1 MGNFGGKVALITG
14 GTAGM
19 GLVTAI
25 AFAKQGATAVVCGR
39 RAAEGAEAVR
49 AIEQAGGEGVF
60 IRCDVTK
67 AAEVESMI
75 KRIET
80 TCGRLDFAFNNAG
93 VPARYLPVEQQTEE
107 EFDQV
112 TAINLKGVWLCMKYE
127 IPAVLRTGGGA
138 IVNNSSVGGLI
149 GLAGMAIYNATKHGV
164 LGMTKSAAL
173 DYAKKGIRINAVC
186 PGIIQTEMAASSMGG
201 REAVQK
207 LAATRHPIGRAGES
221 AEVADA
227 VLWLCSPQS
236 SMLIGQSIALDG
248 GRTITG

>member
-1 MGNFGGKVALITG
+1 MGTFDGKVALVTG

-19 GLVTAI
+19 GLVTAV
-25 AFAKQGATAVVCGR
+25 AFAKQRAKVVVCGR
-39 RAAEGAEAVR
+39 REAEGVEALR
-49 AIEQAGGEGVF
+49 LIKQAGGEGLF

-67 AAEVESMI
+67 ASDVETMI
-75 KRIET
+75 DRIEAT
-80 TCGRLDFAFNNAG
+80 YGRLDIAFNNAG
-93 VPARYLPVEQQTEE
+93 VGAKYLPIEQQTEE
-107 EFDQV
+107 EFDRV
-112 TAINLKGVWLCMKYE
+112 TAINLKGVWLCMKHE
-127 IPAVLRTGGGA
+127 IPAILRAGGGA

-149 GLAGMAIYNATKHGV
+149 GLAGMGIYNATKHGV
-164 LGMTKSAAL
+164 LGLTKSAAI

-207 LAATRHPIGRAGES
+207 LGAARHPIGRAGES
-221 AEVADA
+221 EEVADA

-236 SMLIGQSIALDG
+236 SMLIGQAIALDG

>member
-1 MGNFGGKVALITG
+1 MGTFDGKVALVTG
-14 GTAGM
+14 ATSGM

-25 AFAKQGATAVVCGR
+25 AFAEQGAKAVVCGR
-39 RAAEGAEAVR
+39 REAEGAEAVR
-49 AIEQAGGEGVF
+49 RIEQAGGEGLF

-67 AAEVESMI
+67 ASDVEAMI
-75 KRIET
+75 ERIEAT
-80 TCGRLDFAFNNAG
+80 YGRLDIAFNNAG
-93 VPARYLPVEQQTEE
+93 VGAKYLPVEQQTEE
-107 EFDQV
+107 EFDRV

-127 IPAVLRTGGGA
+127 IPAILRAGGGS

-164 LGMTKSAAL
+164 LGMTKSAAI

-186 PGIIQTEMAASSMGG
+186 PGIIQTETAASSMGG

-207 LAATRHPIGRAGES
+207 LGATRHPIGRAGES
-221 AEVADA
+221 EDVADA